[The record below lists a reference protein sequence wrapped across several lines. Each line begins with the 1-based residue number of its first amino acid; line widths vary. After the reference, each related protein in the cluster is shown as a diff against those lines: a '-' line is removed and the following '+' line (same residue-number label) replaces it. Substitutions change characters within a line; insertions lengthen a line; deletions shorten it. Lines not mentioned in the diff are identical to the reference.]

1 MFNRV
6 IKLLVRLNG
15 DWPNSTLELLSSLI
29 DLSTISEIELSI
41 DFTRGNVLK
50 TTAGIVAL
58 LEKTTN
64 VRSLIIPCRTAMVQT
79 IYSIV
84 SERVQHLQIIVKSV
98 EDMKIILKQFTHLS
112 SVTFKFS
119 QYSTISITEIVEWLT
134 ATTRDFTYQSTKSSV
149 SFWLGKKTKE

>member
-1 MFNRV
+1 
-6 IKLLVRLNG
+6 
-15 DWPNSTLELLSSLI
+15 
-29 DLSTISEIELSI
+29 
-41 DFTRGNVLK
+41 
-50 TTAGIVAL
+50 
-58 LEKTTN
+58 
-64 VRSLIIPCRTAMVQT
+64 MVQT